1 MAIAGPEAVEHP
13 HFVWWGPVPKNLV
26 DGRGWV
32 IERGRGHAA
41 GILSGFTV

>member
-32 IERGRGHAA
+32 IEPRAWARRGDP
-41 GILSGFTV
+41 